1 MPKHFAS
8 ISLESI
14 QRALFAAAIGCRA
27 TRNEDLAVTV
37 GGRLKNTAVS
47 QEAGLRN
54 LERPREL
61 GAVSSRQGS
70 DSINDAALVPSYEIL
85 LPMIGVVHRALA
97 KITITIV
104 VLKSSILPVCRTSIP
119 VHCYERVLLFVAL
132 TGEARVASCRNH
144 LVGSRISDE

>member
-1 MPKHFAS
+1 MPQHFAS

-14 QRALFAAAIGCRA
+14 QRTLFAAAIECGA
-27 TRNEDLAVTV
+27 ARNEDLAVTV

-54 LERPREL
+54 LERPRDL
-61 GAVSSRQGS
+61 DALSSRQGS

-85 LPMIGVVHRALA
+85 LPMIGVVHRTLA

-104 VLKSSILPVCRTSIP
+104 VLKSSILPVCRT
-119 VHCYERVLLFVAL
+119 R
-132 TGEARVASCRNH
+132 
-144 LVGSRISDE
+144 